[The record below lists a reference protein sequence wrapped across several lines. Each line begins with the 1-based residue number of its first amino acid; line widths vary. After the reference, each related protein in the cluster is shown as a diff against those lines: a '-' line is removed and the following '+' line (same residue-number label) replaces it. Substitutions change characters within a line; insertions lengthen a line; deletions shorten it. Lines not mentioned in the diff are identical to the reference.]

1 MTTLGCWVF
10 YWDEVSLQCSLTNP
24 FVSPED
30 PPPNHIA
37 MHCIS
42 QCLLRYQQQMAPN
55 IRYGEQ
61 KLHIFK
67 LSFQSLLSQDGDVSG
82 AIVLPVSDPDKLI
95 HICPPSHS
103 LSHLSLSL
111 PSHLS
116 FPTSLF
122 IHFYSHLHISLSLT
136 SPFLNLHISLSLPLE
151 VWMHR
156 FTLPF
161 SFYPHLS
168 LLFTFT
174 LNLLSNLYICPHSLS
189 HLVFLFHFQFHLNL
203 FIFLLSLS
211 SPFFSAH
218 CWHFNYESS
227 QGGGWMRQHET
238 CFALVYF
245 LYISDIAK
253 QILAKL
259 TCIASHQ
266 GGWMDAPAWDLFCDA
281 LHFAICVFCILCIFQ
296 PNNTA

>member
-61 KLHIFK
+61 KLGHIFK

-122 IHFYSHLHISLSLT
+122 IHFYSHFLTITLSHISLSQPSHLSFSTSRSLNAQIHSPFLILSTSVYPLTLT
-136 SPFLNLHISLSLPLE
+136 SPFPTTSLFINFHSHFLTITLSLSL
-151 VWMHR
+151 
-156 FTLPF
+156 
-161 SFYPHLS
+161 S
-168 LLFTFT
+168 LA
-174 LNLLSNLYICPHSLS
+174 
-189 HLVFLFHFQFHLNL
+189 
-203 FIFLLSLS
+203 
-211 SPFFSAH
+211 SPF
-218 CWHFNYESS
+218 
-227 QGGGWMRQHET
+227 
-238 CFALVYF
+238 
-245 LYISDIAK
+245 
-253 QILAKL
+253 
-259 TCIASHQ
+259 
-266 GGWMDAPAWDLFCDA
+266 P
-281 LHFAICVFCILCIFQ
+281 
-296 PNNTA
+296 